1 MPVPHPENP
10 QLPNPDL
17 RAVIFDAGNT
27 LIFVDPDPVLDLFR
41 QVGVTADRDRFREA
55 EYEAR
60 LQLAQQVADG
70 DSGTES
76 HIWRAYFSTLFL
88 RCGVPEKRAEWVGER
103 LHELHLANRL
113 WVYVEPSTRPA
124 LQSLVDMGLR
134 LAVVSN
140 SDGRVESLLTEA
152 GLRPLFEFVL
162 DSFVEG
168 VEKPDPEIFLRAC
181 DRLGLSPSECVYVGD
196 LYPVDILGAR
206 AAGLQAILLDPL
218 GRLNYPVDRIPS
230 VAHLPDFLLARS
242 G

>member
-1 MPVPHPENP
+1 
-10 QLPNPDL
+10 LSKPDL

-27 LIFVDPDPVLDLFR
+27 LLFADPVGILEIIG
-41 QVGVTADRDRFREA
+41 QVGVEADRERFREA

-60 LQLAQQVADG
+60 VQLAQQLAEG
-70 DSGTES
+70 DRGTES
-76 HIWRAYFSTLFL
+76 HIWRVYFSTLFL
-88 RCGVPEKRAEWVGER
+88 GCGVPEERLEWVGER
-103 LHELHLANRL
+103 VLELHVANKL
-113 WVYVEPSTRPA
+113 WVHVEPSTFAA
-124 LQSLVDMGLR
+124 LESLVDMGLR

-140 SDGRVESLLTEA
+140 ADGRVESLLTEA

-168 VEKPDPEIFLRAC
+168 VEKPDPEIFLSAC

-196 LYPVDILGAR
+196 LYPVDIVGAR

-218 GRLNYPVDRIPS
+218 GRLNYPVERIPS